1 MLLELGG
8 IAFLQGLWKR
18 FLFLIKP
25 HLGHKRTI
33 YSALVIKKTEK

>member
-8 IAFLQGLWKR
+8 IAFLQALWKR
-18 FLFLIKP
+18 FLFLFKP
-25 HLGHKRTI
+25 HFGHKRTI